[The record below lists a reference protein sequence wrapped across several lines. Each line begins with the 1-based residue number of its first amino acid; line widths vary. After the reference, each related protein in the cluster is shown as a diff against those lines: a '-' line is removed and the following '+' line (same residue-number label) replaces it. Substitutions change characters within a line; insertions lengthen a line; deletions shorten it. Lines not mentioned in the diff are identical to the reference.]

1 MRVRMALVLTFLF
14 FTTSLF
20 AKEVWLAV
28 SGTANNV
35 FFSDARV
42 FNPND
47 KEITIQAYYLP
58 RGNNNNSGEQPTSF
72 TVAKRTMRIID
83 DIVPS
88 LLHRGDVGAIRF
100 VCPDDFQVT
109 ERFYAVTNICAP
121 GAALPCTTGQFVL
134 GLDVTTAPKQ
144 GAILQLKSNAK
155 FRTNIGAANTTSSV
169 AHVTWRLYDK
179 AGAVVSKVD
188 EELQPYGV
196 LGPSNITGY
205 FNNNTADLSDAWVG
219 YVSDQPMFAY
229 GSVVDNGST
238 DQTYVPGVPD
248 TGTIPPDPTPTVK
261 TVTVT
266 ARDFSFTVTT
276 SAAIKQ
282 GDKVKFLVS
291 QVANAGAH
299 GFQLFDPNG
308 TQLISFGVLGTEPS
322 EQTITIPAKGTY
334 IYVCSN
340 STCGTGHTNMTG
352 ELVVEEATSTEP
364 PPRY

>member
-1 MRVRMALVLTFLF
+1 MRVRMALVLTFVF
-14 FTTSLF
+14 FTTSVF

-28 SGTANNV
+28 SGSANNV

-72 TVAKRTMRIID
+72 TVAKRTMRVID

-88 LLHRGDVGAIRF
+88 LLKRGDVGAIRF
-100 VCPDDFQVT
+100 ISPDDFQVT
-109 ERFYAVTNICAP
+109 ERFYAITNVCAP
-121 GAALPCTTGQFVL
+121 GASLPCTTGQFVE
-134 GLDVTTAPKQ
+134 GKNVTDAMKQ

-155 FRTNIGAANTTSSV
+155 FRTNIGAANTTNAV

-179 AGAVVSKVD
+179 TGAVVSTVN

-196 LGPSNITGY
+196 LGPSNITSY

-219 YVSDQPMFAY
+219 FVSDQPMFAY

-238 DQTYVPGVPD
+238 DQTYVPAVVD
-248 TGTIPPDPTPTVK
+248 SGTIPTTPTPTTK

-266 ARDFSFTVTT
+266 ARDFAFTVTT
-276 SAAIKQ
+276 SGGIKQ
-282 GDKVKFLVS
+282 NDLVKFVVS
-291 QVANAGAH
+291 QVSGSGAH

-308 TQLISFGVLGTEPS
+308 TPLITFGFLDATPS
-322 EQTITIPAKGTY
+322 EQTITIPSKGTY
-334 IYVCSN
+334 VYVCTN
-340 STCGTGHTNMTG
+340 SSCGTGHTSMTG
-352 ELVVEEATSTEP
+352 ELVVEEASSTDP

>member
-1 MRVRMALVLTFLF
+1 MRLRMALVLTFVF
-14 FTTSLF
+14 FTTSVF

-28 SGTANNV
+28 SGSANNV

-72 TVAKRTMRIID
+72 TVAKRTMRVID

-121 GAALPCTTGQFVL
+121 GASLPCTTGQFVE
-134 GLDVTTAPKQ
+134 GKNVTDALKQ

-155 FRTNIGAANTTSSV
+155 FRTNIGAANTANAV

-196 LGPSNITGY
+196 LGPANITSY

-219 YVSDQPMFAY
+219 FVSDQSILAY

-238 DQTYVPGVPD
+238 DQTYVPAVPD
-248 TGTIPPDPTPTVK
+248 TGTIPADPTPTVK
-261 TVTVT
+261 TVTIV
-266 ARDFSFTVTT
+266 ARDFAFTTT
-276 SAAIKQ
+276 LSGGIKQ
-282 GDKVKFLVS
+282 GDQVKFLVS
-291 QVANAGAH
+291 QVANAAPH

-308 TQLISFGVLGTEPS
+308 TPIIAFGFLDVQPS
-322 EQTITIPAKGTY
+322 EQTITISSKGTY
-334 IYVCSN
+334 IFVCSN
-340 STCGTGHTNMTG
+340 STCGTGHTSMTG
-352 ELVVEEATSTEP
+352 ELVVEEATSTDP